1 MSARR
6 ESGSALLLAM
16 LVVVAALTLVS
27 GALWQQ
33 NALVREAENE
43 LAYTQARW
51 LMRGAVDWA
60 GVILREDARSTRVD
74 HLGEAWAVPLADT
87 RLNPDD
93 GRTPAYL
100 AGAIEDEQGKLN
112 LRNLATPKGISE
124 DELEALRRLLATL
137 RIDAAFADR
146 IAERVAQAVRSRG
159 ERAAPA
165 LAFVDDALAVGMDA
179 RAAERLRPFVTVLPE
194 ATPLNV
200 NTAPPEVLSARIPAL
215 DLGDART
222 LVAARDR
229 VYFRDLA
236 DARERLSSAGVQTD
250 GAGLGVSTRYFRVT
264 GMVSYGPARF
274 AARALVK
281 RDAARLEVLWMKEST

>member
-179 RAAERLRPFVTVLPE
+179 PAAERLRPFVTVLPE

>member
-1 MSARR
+1 
-6 ESGSALLLAM
+6 M

-43 LAYTQARW
+43 LAYAQARW

-60 GVILREDARSTRVD
+60 GVILREDARSTSVD

-87 RLNPDD
+87 RLNPED

-100 AGAIEDEQGKLN
+100 AGLIEDEQGKLN

-124 DELEALRRLLATL
+124 ADLEALRRLLATL
-137 RIDAAFADR
+137 RIDAGFADR
-146 IAERVAQAVRSRG
+146 IAERVAQAVRERG
-159 ERAAPA
+159 ERAAPG
-165 LAFVDDALAVGMDA
+165 LAFVEDAIAVGMDP

-200 NTAPPEVLSARIPAL
+200 NTAAPEVLSARIPAL

-222 LVAARDR
+222 LVAGRDR
-229 VYFRDLA
+229 VYFRDLG
-236 DARERLSSAGVQTD
+236 DARQRLSDAGVQTD
-250 GAGLGVSTRYFRVT
+250 GAGLAVATRYFRVNGT
-264 GMVSYGPARF
+264 VSYGPARLG
-274 AARALVK
+274 ARALVK
-281 RDAARLEVLWMKEST
+281 RDAARLEVLWMKEGA

>member
-1 MSARR
+1 
-6 ESGSALLLAM
+6 M
-16 LVVVAALTLVS
+16 LVVVAALPLVS

-60 GVILREDARSTRVD
+60 GVILREDARSTSVD
-74 HLGEAWAVPLADT
+74 HLGEPWAVPLADT

-112 LRNLATPKGISE
+112 LRNLVTSKGISE

-146 IAERVAQAVRSRG
+146 IAERVAQAVRERG

-165 LAFVDDALAVGMDA
+165 LAFVDDALAVGMA
-179 RAAERLRPFVTVLPE
+179 AQAAERLRPFVTVLPE
-194 ATPLNV
+194 ATPLNI
-200 NTAPPEVLSARIPAL
+200 NTAAPEVLSARIASL
-215 DLGDART
+215 ELGDART
-222 LVAARDR
+222 LVAGRDR
-229 VYFRDLA
+229 VYFRDVA
-236 DARERLSSAGVQTD
+236 DARERLSNAGGRTD
-250 GAGLGVSTRYFRVT
+250 GAGLAVATRYFRVT

-274 AARALVK
+274 GARALVK

>member
-1 MSARR
+1 
-6 ESGSALLLAM
+6 M

-43 LAYTQARW
+43 LAYAQARW
-51 LMRGAVDWA
+51 LMRGAIDWA
-60 GVILREDARSTRVD
+60 GVILREDARSTSVD
-74 HLGEAWAVPLADT
+74 HLGEVWAVPVADT

-124 DELEALRRLLATL
+124 DDLEALRRLLGML
-137 RIDAAFADR
+137 RIDPAFADR
-146 IAERVAQAVRSRG
+146 IAERVVQAVRERA
-159 ERAAPA
+159 ERAAPG

-200 NTAPPEVLSARIPAL
+200 NTAAPEVLAARIPAL

-222 LVAARDR
+222 LVAGRDR
-229 VYFRDLA
+229 AYFRDLT
-236 DARERLSSAGVQTD
+236 DARERLSSAGVQTS
-250 GAGLGVSTRYFRVT
+250 GAGLAVATRYFRVT
-264 GMVSYGPARF
+264 GTVTYGPARLG
-274 AARALVK
+274 ARALVK